1 MNRYYS
7 VKEIA
12 EWCDVSKTT
21 IQRTINELE
30 LTPKR
35 DKNRHLYTEDDV
47 QLICRKLNRKP
58 IETESKSTN
67 DSEQNKTT
75 QTAKNQH
82 KIETESQQNGNHE
95 TKRNETDLTKDEFI
109 KFLQKEIEI
118 KNQQIESQSEEI
130 KMLILTNGNLT
141 KQIELLNQPNQ
152 LLEAVEVCVAEEEGQ
167 KSHEAEPIET
177 SKPKWWKFWA

>member
-1 MNRYYS
+1 MNRYFS

-12 EWCDVSKTT
+12 DWCDVSKTT

-58 IETESKSTN
+58 IETESKTAD

-82 KIETESQQNGNHE
+82 KTETKSEQNENHG
-95 TKRNETDLTKDEFI
+95 TKRNETDLTKAFI
-109 KFLQKEIEI
+109 
-118 KNQQIESQSEEI
+118 
-130 KMLILTNGNLT
+130 
-141 KQIELLNQPNQ
+141 
-152 LLEAVEVCVAEEEGQ
+152 VAGEEEY
-167 KSHEAEPIET
+167 ALI
-177 SKPKWWKFWA
+177 

>member
-1 MNRYYS
+1 MNRYFS

-12 EWCDVSKTT
+12 DWCDVSKTT

-58 IETESKSTN
+58 IETESKTAD

-82 KIETESQQNGNHE
+82 KTETKSEQNENHG

-152 LLEAVEVCVAEEEGQ
+152 LVEAVDVCVAEEVGV
-167 KSHEAEPIET
+167 SSDEAETIES